1 MTSSVAAASFAI
13 PSATSALA
21 SRLVVRRRLAAAAAA
36 IGAGARV
43 SDGEG
48 DGRHGVAVERRLHDG
63 ESRHLANEN
72 SGRR

>member
-13 PSATSALA
+13 PSAPSALA
-21 SRLVVRRRLAAAAAA
+21 SRLVVRRRLAAAAA